1 LIVFFYNLFLFFSY
15 LLKISVLCVFYF
27 YHTTMAAAQVGKVQ
41 KITRFFLFNGTGG
54 RADALK

>member
-1 LIVFFYNLFLFFSY
+1 
-15 LLKISVLCVFYF
+15 VFYF